1 MTPQSEV
8 FGGNYRTR
16 GHLCTQPPN
25 GDGQGHITRRMG
37 VHELSRL
44 ICCLLELLGLFCP
57 IFRTVRF
64 HMCIQQTC
72 VSIYTSGKLQHP
84 PQGPLLPVLAGFL
97 PQVRAR
103 LRGNWTSSEMYG
115 NRQLHKS
122 N

>member
-1 MTPQSEV
+1 MHPT
-8 FGGNYRTR
+8 
-16 GHLCTQPPN
+16 PN

-72 VSIYTSGKLQHP
+72 VSIYRRSVFYQNPNKCLKS
-84 PQGPLLPVLAGFL
+84 LKWF
-97 PQVRAR
+97 
-103 LRGNWTSSEMYG
+103 EMV
-115 NRQLHKS
+115 
-122 N
+122 